1 MIRCQTHTFHNLIRS
16 HIRKSNKCVK
26 SVRPAP
32 RSHALLVLA
41 FALILTACRTSD
53 GLRRAYLERTA
64 AMLAVPA
71 TPVVIIPGFGVSRL
85 YDPEEGRFV
94 WGTPRNVVRIRYRD
108 DLDLPIG
115 PGGEFARDTLVAS
128 GFAGSR
134 GPINT
139 AWQLGYAL
147 RRFGRYEESDAP
159 RTLYRFAY
167 DWRLSAAE
175 NARELD
181 AFIDRIREE
190 HAAPTMK
197 VDLVAHSAGGVVVLT
212 YLRIGAAGLG
222 HAERWNEGAAA
233 AAAKVRK
240 VVLIAPPQRGVAD
253 AFRVVVQPE
262 RFIRR
267 TFHPETVLTW
277 PAVTELLPFDGAV
290 VADRSGRTL
299 PADLRTIEGWELLKA
314 GPFDPT
320 VRSRI
325 ESNSDFDEILA
336 AFTRSLER
344 AKLFREMMGRPL
356 PPDIRLQ
363 VLGGDCVATA
373 RRVLRRDDGRFVFY
387 ASELR
392 EEEMPVRDVLFERG
406 DGTVPVSS
414 SLADRY
420 FCDGHQ
426 GLAMDPN
433 LHRELI
439 RTLVP

>member
-1 MIRCQTHTFHNLIRS
+1 MRMLPRRRS
-16 HIRKSNKCVK
+16 PR
-26 SVRPAP
+26 VRAV
-32 RSHALLVLA
+32 LLLLA
-41 FALILTACRTSD
+41 IGITLTACRTSD
-53 GLRRAYLERTA
+53 GLRRTYLDRGA
-64 AMLAVPA
+64 AMLAVPT

-85 YDPEEGRFV
+85 YDPEDGRYV

-115 PGGEFARDTLVAS
+115 AGGEFARDTLVAS

-139 AWQLGYAL
+139 AWQLGHAL
-147 RRFGRYEESDAP
+147 RRFGRYDENGAP

-175 NARELD
+175 NAKALD
-181 AFIDRIREE
+181 AFIERIRQE
-190 HAAPTMK
+190 HAAPAMK

-212 YLRIGAAGLG
+212 YLRIGAAGLDR
-222 HAERWNEGAAA
+222 AAAWDDGAAS

-253 AFRVVVQPE
+253 AFRLVVQPE

-277 PAVTELLPFDGAV
+277 PSVTELLPFDGEV
-290 VADRSGRTL
+290 VVDRSGRTL
-299 PADLRTIEGWELLKA
+299 PADLRSIEGWGYLKA
-314 GPFDPT
+314 GPFDPE
-320 VRSRI
+320 VRARI
-325 ESNSDFDEILA
+325 ELNGDFERVVA
-336 AFTRSLER
+336 AFTRSLES
-344 AKLFREMMGRPL
+344 AKLFREMMKRPL
-356 PPDIRLQ
+356 RPDIRLQ

-373 RRVLRRDDGRFVFY
+373 RRILRRDDGRFVFY
-387 ASELR
+387 PGELR
-392 EEEMPVRDVLFERG
+392 DDEMPVRDILFERG
-406 DGTVPVSS
+406 DGTVPVTSA
-414 SLADRY
+414 LADRY

-433 LHRELI
+433 LHRELL
-439 RTLVP
+439 RLLVP